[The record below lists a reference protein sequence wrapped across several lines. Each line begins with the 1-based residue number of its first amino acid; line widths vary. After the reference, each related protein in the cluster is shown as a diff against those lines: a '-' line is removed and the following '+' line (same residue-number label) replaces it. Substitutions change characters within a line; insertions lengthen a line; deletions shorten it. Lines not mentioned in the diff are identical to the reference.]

1 MTEGLNLAEPSDI
14 TLDIGS
20 FAKDEVPERSPLGA
34 GYVIL
39 VARELTGLS
48 QRSLARSIGTSQP
61 ALARLETGNRMP
73 SVRTLLRIADA
84 AGLDLTLGLRRHDPS
99 EHDPAA
105 LEAMGFALIGTLHL
119 NPEDGLA
126 DFTVL
131 REPSVFEGPPDL

>member
-1 MTEGLNLAEPSDI
+1 MDSRESGDI
-14 TLDIGS
+14 TLDIGPV
-20 FAKDEVPERSPLGA
+20 AKKDGQPSPLGA
-34 GYVIL
+34 GYLIL

-48 QRSLARSIGTSQP
+48 QRRLAEALGTSQP

-73 SVRTLLRIADA
+73 SARTLLRVAEA
-84 AGLDLTLGLRRHDPS
+84 AGFELAVGLRRRDSPD
-99 EHDPAA
+99 HDPAA

-126 DFTVL
+126 DFAVL